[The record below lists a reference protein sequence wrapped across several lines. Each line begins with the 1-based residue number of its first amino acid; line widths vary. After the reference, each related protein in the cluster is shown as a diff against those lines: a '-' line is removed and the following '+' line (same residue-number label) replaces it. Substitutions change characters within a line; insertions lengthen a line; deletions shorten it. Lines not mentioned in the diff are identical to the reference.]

1 VDGAGYLP
9 ARGEMAISEAPSNVA
24 SVVIA
29 NAATIHHNL
38 SVPVLYEHA
47 VRRGE
52 GKLLQGGTF
61 AVRSGERTGR
71 SPKDKFIVKTPDI
84 SEHVW
89 WGNHNQ
95 PMDPA
100 TFERIRVKALK
111 YLKDKELYVQ
121 DCVVAQDPDH
131 RRTVRVITEQA
142 YHSLFARTMFIP
154 SDPMSQDA
162 DPDITIL
169 HAPFLQLDGEMD
181 GVRSDAVIALNLTEG
196 IILIAGTA
204 YAGEMKKSVFS
215 AMNYYLPLEGVL
227 SLHSAANVDPHTGK
241 TALFFGLSGTG
252 KTTLSTDPERLL
264 IGDDEHAW
272 TESGVFNIEG
282 GCYAKVIRLSE
293 EAEPDIFETTH
304 DFGTIL
310 ENVIYDE
317 STREVDLDDD
327 SLTENTRGSY
337 PLASL
342 RNVYEE
348 EVAPHP
354 THVILLTADAFGVM
368 PPVARLT
375 TEQSL
380 YHFLSGYTCK
390 LAGTELGVTDPET
403 TFSPCY
409 GAPFMALNPTVYA
422 ELLEQRLKMTGAET
436 WLINTGWTGGK
447 FGVGKRISI
456 QETRKMVRA
465 VLQGGFDGATFRK
478 DPVFGFEVPTTC
490 PGVDSKL
497 LAPREMW
504 ADKAAYDQVY
514 EALGAKF
521 RGNFEQFRN
530 MVGPAVAN
538 AGP

>member
-1 VDGAGYLP
+1 MV
-9 ARGEMAISEAPSNVA
+9 ISEAPNNVA
-24 SVVIA
+24 SVLIA
-29 NAATIHHNL
+29 NASVIHHNL

-61 AVRSGERTGR
+61 AVRSGARTGR
-71 SPKDKFIVKTPDI
+71 SPKDKFLVKTPDI

-89 WGNHNQ
+89 WGQHNQ
-95 PMDPA
+95 PMSPD
-100 TFERIRVKALK
+100 TFERLRTRAIR
-111 YLKDKELYVQ
+111 YLKDRELYVQ

-131 RRTVRVITEQA
+131 RRSVRVITEQA

-154 SDPMSQDA
+154 SDPLPQDA
-162 DPDITIL
+162 DPDITII
-169 HAPFLQLDGEMD
+169 HAPFLELGGEID
-181 GVRSDAVIALNLTEG
+181 GVHSDAVVALNMSEG

-204 YAGEMKKSVFS
+204 YAGEMKKAVFT

-227 SLHSAANVDPHTGK
+227 SLHSAANVDPRTGH

-272 TESGVFNIEG
+272 TETGVFNIEG
-282 GCYAKVIRLSE
+282 GCYAKVIRLSAD
-293 EAEPDIFETTH
+293 AEPDIFETTH

-317 STREVDLDDD
+317 HSREVDLDND

-337 PLASL
+337 PLGSL
-342 RNVYEE
+342 RNVYSH

-354 THVILLTADAFGVM
+354 THVILLTADAFGVL

-375 TEQSL
+375 PQQAL

-390 LAGTELGVTDPET
+390 LAGTEHGVVDPET

-422 ELLEQRLKMTGAET
+422 ELLEQRLKMTGAQT

-447 FGVGKRISI
+447 FGVGKRIAI
-456 QETRKMVRA
+456 KETRKMVHA
-465 VLQGGFDGATFRK
+465 VLNGSLNNVTMRK
-478 DPVFGFEVPTTC
+478 DPLFGFDVPTGC

-497 LAPREMW
+497 LTPRDVW
-504 ADKAAYDQVY
+504 PDPAAYDQVY
-514 EALGAKF
+514 NALAKKF
-521 RGNFEQFRN
+521 RANFEQFRPL
-530 MVGPAVAN
+530 VRPEVAVA
-538 AGP
+538 GP

>member
-1 VDGAGYLP
+1 MV
-9 ARGEMAISEAPSNVA
+9 ISEAPNNVA
-24 SVVIA
+24 SILIA
-29 NAATIHHNL
+29 NASAIHHNL

-61 AVRSGERTGR
+61 AVRSGARTGR
-71 SPKDKFIVKTPDI
+71 SPKDKFLVKTPDI

-89 WGNHNQ
+89 WGQHNQ
-95 PMDPA
+95 PMSSD
-100 TFERIRVKALK
+100 TFERIRTKAIR
-111 YLKDKELYVQ
+111 YLKDRELYVQ
-121 DCVVAQDPDH
+121 DCVVAQDPEH

-154 SDPMSQDA
+154 SSPLPQDA
-162 DPDITIL
+162 DPEITII
-169 HAPFLQLDGEMD
+169 HAPFLELGGETD
-181 GVRSDAVIALNLTEG
+181 GVRSDAVVALNLSEG

-204 YAGEMKKSVFS
+204 YAGEMKKAVFS

-227 SLHSAANVDPHTGK
+227 SLHSAANVDPRTGN

-272 TESGVFNIEG
+272 TENGVFNIEG
-282 GCYAKVIRLSE
+282 GCYAKVIRLSA

-310 ENVIYDE
+310 ENVVYDE
-317 STREVDLDDD
+317 HSREVDLDDD

-337 PLASL
+337 PLGSL
-342 RNVYEE
+342 QHVYTEL
-348 EVAPHP
+348 VAPHP
-354 THVILLTADAFGVM
+354 THVILLTADAFGVL

-375 TEQSL
+375 PQQAL

-390 LAGTELGVTDPET
+390 LAGTENGIVDPET

-422 ELLEQRLKMTGAET
+422 DLLEQRLNMTGAQT

-447 FGVGKRISI
+447 FGVGKRIAI
-456 QETRKMVRA
+456 KETRKMVHA
-465 VLQGGFDGATFRK
+465 VLNGALDHATFRT
-478 DPVFGFEVPTTC
+478 DPTFGFEVPTTC
-490 PGVDSKL
+490 PGVDAKL
-497 LAPREMW
+497 LTPREMW
-504 ADKAAYDQVY
+504 ANHAAYDATY
-514 EALGAKF
+514 DALAKKF
-521 RGNFEQFRN
+521 RANFEQFRGL
-530 MVGPAVAN
+530 VRPEVAVA
-538 AGP
+538 GP